1 MTLLEFVAR
10 TFSPRLPDGRLV
22 FRPWGARGPCYLL
35 SAKQR
40 SIRAL
45 FQLVFYVVMVSA
57 LCANADIFVTASG
70 PLIFFA
76 VFVLLNYSLYWL
88 FTIGLPKTDRPLP
101 MTSTQRRIALTAHSR
116 ALGRPLLW
124 FFAIV
129 SWLVALGVGSI
140 VLFQHEWLAGLLCI
154 LIFGASASLFSWQ
167 LWLVRDVR
175 DD

>member
-35 SAKQR
+35 SDKQR

-45 FQLVFYVVMVSA
+45 FQLAFYGLMGSA
-57 LCANADIFVTASG
+57 LCANTDIFASASG

-76 VFVLLNYSLYWL
+76 VFVLLNYALFWI
-88 FTIGLPKTDRPLP
+88 FTIGLPKTDMPLP
-101 MTSTQRRIALTAHSR
+101 ATSTQRRIALTAHSR

-129 SWLVALGVGSI
+129 SWLFALGGGSM

-154 LIFGASASLFSWQ
+154 LFFGASASLFSWQ
-167 LWLVRDVR
+167 LWLVRDAR